1 MRREPY
7 DLARL
12 LLDKAAQ
19 DEAAVHEL
27 LRNRQVADEI
37 VAFHAQQACE
47 KALKAVLALHGVRY
61 GRTHNLGTL
70 LDLLTD
76 GGVDVPPDLTEVE
89 NLTPFGVLF
98 RYEDF
103 PSDTEPFDR
112 SRAYALVQRVREWA
126 VSLIERP

>member
-1 MRREPY
+1 MRREPH

-12 LLDKAAQ
+12 LLGKAAQ
-19 DEAAVHEL
+19 DEAATRVL
-27 LRNRQVADEI
+27 LDSRDVADEI

-61 GRTHNLGTL
+61 GRTHNLATL
-70 LDLLTD
+70 LDLLGD
-76 GGVDVPPDLTEVE
+76 EGVDVPPDLSEVAS
-89 NLTPFGVLF
+89 LTPFGVMF

-126 VSLIERP
+126 VSLIERA